1 MRRFAKITLYVFLIL
16 VSSIA
21 VNFTFQWFDLAK
33 YNQAPLNIKTF
44 DGSDSPYHPA
54 VLYFENGWNGYKY
67 WMAETPFA
75 PNCKPYRDR
84 NECPSIHVSNDGYI
98 WEEISKNPIDD
109 LNEREIRE
117 LDYFSDPHLVFTDN
131 RIECWYRLTKR
142 YGNENNRSDV
152 YLLKKTSQNGVD
164 WNEREVLVSL
174 KEDHENGLG
183 NMVVCPSIIYKDG
196 IYHMWYVDSESMGER
211 QLSYSTSQDG
221 KIWDKKTN
229 CQLFGK
235 QINPWHIDVALIK
248 GTYYLTCYDFK
259 EITIFQA
266 KDNRNFHFIKT
277 LLKPS
282 TLGSFYGNGLYR
294 ASLIFDNNYKL
305 YFSCD
310 DIFSTYIGVMEGNT
324 IDSMKVASTCEKEF
338 RNFSKLLIYK
348 FNVDRRH
355 YGFIIK
361 HFAKKLFK

>member
-1 MRRFAKITLYVFLIL
+1 MILSITLYIVLIFILCYFLSGLTYWIKL
-16 VSSIA
+16 K
-21 VNFTFQWFDLAK
+21 K
-33 YNQAPLNIKTF
+33 YNQKPLDIKTF
-44 DGSDSPYHPA
+44 EGSNCPYHPS
-54 VLYFENGWNGYKY
+54 VLYFETAWNGYKY
-67 WMAETPFA
+67 WMIESPYKYGAM
-75 PNCKPYRDR
+75 PYRDR
-84 NECPSIHVSNDGYI
+84 YECPSLHTSNDGI
-98 WEEISKNPIDD
+98 KWIEITNNPIDD
-109 LNEREIRE
+109 LDAKGVEE
-117 LDYFSDPHLVFTDN
+117 LDYLSDPHLVFTGN
-131 RIECWYRLTKR
+131 RLECWYRLTKR

-152 YLLKKTSQNGVD
+152 YLLRKTSQNGVD
-164 WNEREVLVSL
+164 WSEREVLVSL
-174 KEDHENGLG
+174 KKDNNNGLG
-183 NMVVCPSIIYKDG
+183 NMVVSPSIIYKDG

-211 QLSYSTSQDG
+211 HLSYSTSQDG

-248 GTYYLTCYDFK
+248 GTYYLTCYDFND
-259 EITIFQA
+259 ITVFQA
-266 KDNRNFHFIKT
+266 QDNRNFHFIKT

-294 ASLIFDNNYKL
+294 ATLIFDNSYKL

-324 IDSMKVASTCEKEF
+324 IDSMKVANTCEKGF